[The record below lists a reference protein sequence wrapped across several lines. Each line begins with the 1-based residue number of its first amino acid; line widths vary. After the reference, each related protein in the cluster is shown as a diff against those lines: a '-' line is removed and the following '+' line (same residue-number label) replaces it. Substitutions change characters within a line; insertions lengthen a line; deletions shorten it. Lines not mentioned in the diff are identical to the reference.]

1 MRNKIISIVIIMLLL
16 LGSFSMIVSAGSE
29 EDPEVKDRKLDV
41 LFLGIIPFFPQM
53 NYKNAD
59 FESVWFYEQESNPD
73 YLYVC
78 MKIRDLYASSDQY
91 DYIYVVDW
99 TYNDVRYGASIHLLP
114 TGLTSYLSGSLNEEG
129 NDYISHVVCDGM
141 FDDQNDI
148 ITWIIPKG
156 EIGNP
161 LKFSKISNIIPSTH
175 VRFPLDSGKV
185 KFDLFKDLPWNA
197 LLSKDYTIKY

>member
-59 FESVWFYEQESNPD
+59 FESVWLYEQESNPE
-73 YLYVC
+73 YLYVS
-78 MKIRDLYASSDQY
+78 MKIRDLYGSSDQY

-129 NDYISHVVCDGM
+129 NDYISHVVCDGV